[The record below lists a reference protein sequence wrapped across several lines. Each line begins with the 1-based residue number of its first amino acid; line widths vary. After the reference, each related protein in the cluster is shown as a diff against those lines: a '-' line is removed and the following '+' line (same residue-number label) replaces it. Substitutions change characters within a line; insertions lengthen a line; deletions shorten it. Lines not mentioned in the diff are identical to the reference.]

1 MLNDIKPIL
10 LAKVY
15 DVAKVTPLI
24 KAQLLSSG
32 LNTNVYFKREDLQS
46 VHSFKLRG
54 AYNKIANLRE
64 QELKRGVITSS
75 AGNHAQGVA
84 LASKK
89 LGIDNL
95 IIMPQT
101 TPSIKIDAVLAL
113 GGNVELYGDSYSDA
127 SDYCKKLAISTNRIY
142 IHPFDGSEVIAGQGA
157 IGSEIIEQLPQASH
171 IFVPVGGGGL
181 LAGIALYVKSVRPDI
196 KIIAVEPDDSNA
208 MQLSI
213 QAGRIIKLDHVGIFA
228 DGVAVKQVGANTFNI
243 ANQFVDDFITVNNDQ
258 ICSAIKHIF
267 EETRNI
273 VEPAG
278 ALALAGLEQYNLI
291 GKLTPLAHSVVINS
305 GANMTFEKLQYI
317 AERTLLGSGKEV
329 LYSVEL
335 DEQPGALQNFCNK
348 IVKKHSI
355 TQFAYRLNL
364 RNKAKIFVG
373 IGLFN
378 KTDKLKIEQN
388 MAKNNYKYIDLSNDD
403 IAKEHI
409 RHMIGGPA
417 PNAKN
422 ECFYNINF
430 PERPGALQDFLQA
443 VSGRFNISLFHYRGQ
458 GGDNGDVMI
467 GFEARD
473 IHSLENQLNKTGY
486 TWQKIDNSISI
497 KDFISKLN

>member
-15 DVAKVTPLI
+15 DVAKVSPLL
-24 KAQLLSSG
+24 KAERLSAN
-32 LNTNVYFKREDLQS
+32 LKTNIYLKREDLQL

-54 AYNKIANLRE
+54 AYNKIANLTKK
-64 QELKRGVITSS
+64 ELQRGIITSS

-84 LASKK
+84 LACIK
-89 LGIDNL
+89 LGASSL
-95 IIMPQT
+95 IVMPKT
-101 TPSIKIDAVLAL
+101 TPSIKIEAVLAL
-113 GGNVELYGDSYSDA
+113 GGQVELYGDSYSDA
-127 SDYCKKLAISTNRIY
+127 SDYCKKLAITTNRVY
-142 IHPFDGSEVIAGQGA
+142 IHPFDDPEVIAGQGT
-157 IGSEIIEQLPQASH
+157 IGREIIEQLPQASH

-181 LAGIALYVKSVRPDI
+181 LAGIALYVKTVRPDI

-213 QAGRIIKLDHVGIFA
+213 KAGKVIKLEHVGIFA
-228 DGVAVKQVGANTFNI
+228 DGVAVKQVGNNTYAI
-243 ANQFVDDFITVNNDQ
+243 AKNLVDDYITVNNDQ

-267 EETRNI
+267 EETRSV

-278 ALALAGLEQYNLI
+278 ALSLAGLEQYYQDH
-291 GKLTPLAHSVVINS
+291 KLTNSNHAVAINS
-305 GANMTFEKLQYI
+305 GANMSFEKLQYI

-329 LYSVEL
+329 LFSVEL
-335 DEQPGALQNFCNK
+335 KEEPGALQKFCNE

-373 IGLFN
+373 IGLVS
-378 KTDKLKIEQN
+378 KSDKLKIEQK
-388 MAKNNYKYIDLSNDD
+388 MAGQNYKYNDLSNDD
-403 IAKEHI
+403 TTKEHI